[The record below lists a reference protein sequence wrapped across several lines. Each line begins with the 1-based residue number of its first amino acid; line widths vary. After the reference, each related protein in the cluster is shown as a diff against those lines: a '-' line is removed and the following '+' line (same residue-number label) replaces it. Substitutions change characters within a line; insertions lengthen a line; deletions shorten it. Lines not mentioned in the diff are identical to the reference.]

1 MTASA
6 PQTNPVSRLHNP
18 ARTYR
23 SQRFADALTNANAQL
38 TAIADRYPF
47 DVGLSHSHLYDGSS
61 RRTQR
66 TPAAQGTRSTNAR
79 PEQAGFDARRARA
92 HGDSTTRSARR
103 THPRIRSHRR
113 VRSSKCTP
121 RAAEEGSRV
130 GKDRTGADPRPAAR
144 VPADGESP
152 RRPLGATED
161 RLRQSRPNPRR
172 LRHRT
177 LEDARR
183 PDRAPAHRTA
193 EPLPLRRPRQVIRRG
208 RQVIK

>member
-1 MTASA
+1 MPDLSL
-6 PQTNPVSRLHNP
+6 QP
-18 ARTYR
+18 ARLIR
-23 SQRFADALTNANAQL
+23 APGAAPRIARVSAGKADASVPGRSREQRLRALRLANE
-38 TAIADRYPF
+38 I
-47 DVGLSHSHLYDGSS
+47 
-61 RRTQR
+61 
-66 TPAAQGTRSTNAR
+66 
-79 PEQAGFDARRARA
+79 
-92 HGDSTTRSARR
+92 RSARAQLKKDLA
-103 THPRIRSHRR
+103 S
-113 VRSSKCTP
+113 
-121 RAAEEGSRV
+121 
-130 GKDRTGADPRPAAR
+130 GKIELAQILAQPPAR